1 MSNVARFFIGVDLH
15 KTVIQICVLDQQGQ
29 IVDERRYQAG
39 DLVAGLKV
47 IGSLMKY
54 KEQGRLAVEAIGVNR
69 WFVNSLLEHGFD
81 VVVCDPTKL
90 NLKMLGRK
98 TDRRDALEI
107 ARRLLLGDID
117 RNAVTYYPNDEEYG
131 KRKVIRSRHKLTQ
144 MRQGVINQLRS
155 LLNAYKITGFGD
167 KLTTTKAIRKLWHL
181 EWPTEELAA
190 VGQAWVMTLVHLG
203 EAIAHLDH
211 QLEEMAKD
219 DRVSEMRNT
228 LPGVGPV
235 TASVLVYELGDVT
248 RFAHSRSVACYA
260 GLVPRVN
267 QSADKA
273 HHGGLTKRGN
283 RELRYVL
290 GEWAIRLLAC
300 DERVARWA
308 KPKLRRS
315 HKNKVRMALARRLL
329 IGVYKML
336 RTGEA
341 FSMERCLGM

>member
-1 MSNVARFFIGVDLH
+1 
-15 KTVIQICVLDQQGQ
+15 
-29 IVDERRYQAG
+29 
-39 DLVAGLKV
+39 
-47 IGSLMKY
+47 
-54 KEQGRLAVEAIGVNR
+54 
-69 WFVNSLLEHGFD
+69 
-81 VVVCDPTKL
+81 
-90 NLKMLGRK
+90 MLGRK

-107 ARRLLLGDID
+107 ARRLMLGDID

-131 KRKVIRSRHKLTQ
+131 KRKVIRSRHKLIQ
-144 MRQGVINQLRS
+144 MRQGVTNQLRS
-155 LLNAYKITGFGD
+155 LLNAYKITGFGK
-167 KLTTTKAIRKLWHL
+167 KLTTNKAIRRLWRL

-190 VGQAWVMTLVHLG
+190 VGQAWVMTLVNLG
-203 EAIAHLDH
+203 EAIAHLDG
-211 QLEEMAKD
+211 QLEEMAQD
-219 DRVSEMRNT
+219 VRVSGMRNH

-273 HHGGLTKRGN
+273 HHGRLTKRGN

-290 GEWAIRLLAC
+290 GEWAIRLLSC

-308 KPKLRRS
+308 KPRLRRS

>member
-1 MSNVARFFIGVDLH
+1 
-15 KTVIQICVLDQQGQ
+15 
-29 IVDERRYQAG
+29 
-39 DLVAGLKV
+39 
-47 IGSLMKY
+47 
-54 KEQGRLAVEAIGVNR
+54 
-69 WFVNSLLEHGFD
+69 
-81 VVVCDPTKL
+81 
-90 NLKMLGRK
+90 
-98 TDRRDALEI
+98 
-107 ARRLLLGDID
+107 
-117 RNAVTYYPNDEEYG
+117 
-131 KRKVIRSRHKLTQ
+131 

-167 KLTTTKAIRKLWHL
+167 KLTTIKAIRKLWHL

-219 DRVSEMRNT
+219 DRVSGMRNT

-267 QSADKA
+267 QSADTA

-336 RTGEA
+336 RTGES